1 MKCWKSETML
11 LLAAFLTHTN
21 SNHKRN
27 IVILCSGETAPD
39 KDLLSAVFYFV
50 VVVVVVVVLFCFFVP
65 NSTKHKTTLNGN
77 AASEHSVAG
86 ILRIFLWPLVESLG
100 EKGGEVKGS
109 ICSNVAS

>member
-11 LLAAFLTHTN
+11 LLAAFLTHTD

-77 AASEHSVAG
+77 AASEHAVAG